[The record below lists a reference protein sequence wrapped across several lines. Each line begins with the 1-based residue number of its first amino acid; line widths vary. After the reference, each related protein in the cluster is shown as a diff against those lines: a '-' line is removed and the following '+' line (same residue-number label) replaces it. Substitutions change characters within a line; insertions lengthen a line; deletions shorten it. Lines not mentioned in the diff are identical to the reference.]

1 MKILRNQQFRIRCCK
16 QAIAHAFRSLLLELH
31 LRVTVGALQ
40 ERRIAVTGE
49 ICDRVFVHA
58 LMQKCRDEKVA
69 KRVQV
74 IGFGKTDFRKQG
86 FQVLAERVRM
96 DGRAVVFCEN
106 VLWKRDAPRRIP
118 VEMMSLK

>member
-1 MKILRNQQFRIRCCK
+1 M
-16 QAIAHAFRSLLLELH
+16 
-31 LRVTVGALQ
+31 TVGALQ

-49 ICDRVFVHA
+49 ICDCVLVHA
-58 LMQKCRDEKVA
+58 LMQKRRDEKVA

-74 IGFGKTDFRKQG
+74 IGFRQTDLCEQG

-106 VLWKRDAPRRIP
+106 VLWKR
-118 VEMMSLK
+118 SLILR